1 MRWAGFDHLL
11 RVALGAV
18 FVYAAVGKIA
28 QPAEFARQ
36 VDNYRLLPY
45 FAVVLTAMVL
55 PWLELLCGMGLILRR
70 WVKGSALLITIMLVV
85 FTVGLVSAL
94 VRGLDI
100 SCGCF
105 SLSGEASKVS
115 LWRVVE
121 DLVMLAAA
129 VWIGR
134 RER

>member
-1 MRWAGFDHLL
+1 MRWAWFDHLL